1 MKKLI
6 LIGSLIIIVTNLHS
20 QVIIQGRVKDN
31 KGKPVAGAS
40 ISLKDTYDG
49 SVTDSSGNYKFT
61 TTEKGDVIFIAT
73 NIGYKSYE
81 QKLTIGIEPMAIDVT
96 LKEELSE
103 LKAVTVI
110 SGSFA

>member
-6 LIGSLIIIVTNLHS
+6 LFIVWIMIVSGLHS
-20 QVIIQGRVKDN
+20 QVVIQGKVKDN

-40 ISLKDTYDG
+40 ISIKDTYDG
-49 SVTDSSGNYKFT
+49 GVADSSGSYKFT

-81 QKLTIGIEPMAIDVT
+81 QKLTIGSESISIDVT

-103 LKAVTVI
+103 
-110 SGSFA
+110 